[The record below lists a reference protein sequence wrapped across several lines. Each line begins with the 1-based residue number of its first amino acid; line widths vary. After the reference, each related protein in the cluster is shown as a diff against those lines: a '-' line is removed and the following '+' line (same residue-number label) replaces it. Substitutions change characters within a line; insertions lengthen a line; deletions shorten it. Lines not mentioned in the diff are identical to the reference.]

1 MTDNESWAICYAKL
15 TGVCEAFNTVMG
27 PAASAR
33 PISTDEANARVTV
46 AADYDEP
53 RPSAGEHVQR
63 AWNSLPQGFLS
74 SGFITDEPNVE
85 PPRTSWTMTMAAML
99 ERDA

>member
-1 MTDNESWAICYAKL
+1 MSDNESWAICYAKL
-15 TGVCEAFNTVMG
+15 IGVCEAFNTAMG

-33 PISTDEANARVTV
+33 VISTDEANAKVTV

-53 RPSAGEHVQR
+53 RPTAGENVQR
-63 AWNSLPQGFLS
+63 ACSNLTQGFLS

-85 PPRTSWTMTMAAML
+85 PTRTSWTMTMAAML